1 MDELTLVCGVDEA
14 GRGPLAGPV
23 YAAAVILDKKRRIN
37 GLADSKVLTAERRD
51 VLAVR
56 IKERA
61 IAWAVATA
69 TVEEIDRI
77 NIFHASM
84 LAMRRAVQ
92 ALGVQPGEAWID
104 GNQCPRELGCR
115 AKAIVDGD
123 ALHPVISA
131 ASILAKTERDAEM
144 CSLSARYP
152 QYGFD
157 RHKGYA
163 TAEHLDALGRIGP
176 CEIHRRSFYAVG
188 VFFQRDLFTDSWGS
202 MAEPLRVRSYRMYCE
217 AVKLS
222 AGAGLAGE
230 RGGSRLA
237 AAKARLAKFNLHEKR
252 LKRAYTDVL
261 ASAEASP
268 HVELME
274 TALREAREQLRGQIA
289 AAKVKRPD

>member
-1 MDELTLVCGVDEA
+1 MDSVLVCGVDEA

-37 GLADSKVLTAERRD
+37 GLADSKVLAPERRD
-51 VLAVR
+51 VLAGR

-61 IAWAVATA
+61 IAWAVAHA

-92 ALGVQPGEAWID
+92 ALGVRPEEAWID
-104 GNQCPRELGCR
+104 GPHSPGLSCR
-115 AKAIVDGD
+115 TRTIVDGD

-144 CSLSARYP
+144 CVLSTRYP
-152 QYGFD
+152 RYGFD

-163 TAEHLDALGRIGP
+163 TAEHLDALGRLGP

-188 VFFQRDLFTDSWGS
+188 VFFQKDLFADSWGG
-202 MAEPLRVRSYRMYCE
+202 MAEPLRVRSYRMYC
-217 AVKLS
+217 S
-222 AGAGLAGE
+222 AKK
-230 RGGSRLA
+230 LA
-237 AAKARLAKFNLHEKR
+237 AAPGLSLAQFRLEERR
-252 LKRAYTDVL
+252 LRRDYADVL
-261 ASAEASP
+261 GCAEASP
-268 HVELME
+268 HADLME
-274 TALREAREQLRGQIA
+274 QVLS
-289 AAKVKRPD
+289 AAKAELRFPKRQKRTPTRTG